1 MLLAGRSRRT
11 EKDRELVSFES
22 DWFRVEG
29 KLERE
34 ERGEVDL
41 SVRFTPESSR
51 EMLVYGSKVPRM
63 SSYMAESGCVFFD
76 STDVELILGEPTFRR
91 QFLNEGVTAVSPGY
105 LTDLARYRRV
115 LEQKNRLLK
124 DIRAGMAPVTALDM
138 WNPQVAQYGSRLCH
152 RRKTWLEGLSGI
164 AGELY
169 SLLSESREDLAL
181 QYAPSVTAPDN
192 EEGWQES
199 FLEALEKVKRDE
211 AQRGVALVGP
221 QRDDITVLIS
231 GRPARSFASRGQAR
245 TAALALR
252 LAQARLAR
260 QRTGEWPVLL
270 MDDIFAELDPLRRR
284 LVAEAAAE
292 AQQVFA
298 AAASQ
303 ADLPELPSGL
313 AGRLDVSGGTIAL
326 TRF

>member
-11 EKDRELVSFES
+11 EKDRELISFEA
-22 DWFRVEG
+22 DWFRLEG

-34 ERGEVDL
+34 EQGEVEL
-41 SVRFTPESSR
+41 SVRLTPEGGR
-51 EMLVYGSKVPRM
+51 EMFVYGSKVPRL
-63 SSYMAESGCVFFD
+63 STYMAESGCVYFD
-76 STDVELILGEPTFRR
+76 SNDVELILGEPTWRR
-91 QFLNEGVTAVSPGY
+91 QFLNEGVSAVSPGY
-105 LTDLARYRRV
+105 LADLARYRRV

-124 DIRAGMAPVTALDM
+124 DIRAGLAPVSALDM
-138 WNPQVAQYGSRLCH
+138 WNPQVAEYGSRLCH
-152 RRKTWLEGLSGI
+152 RRQAWLEGLSGM

-169 SLLSESREDLAL
+169 TLLSDGREDLAL
-181 QYAPSVTAPDN
+181 QYAPSVPAP
-192 EEGWQES
+192 ETEGDWQGV
-199 FLEALEKVKRDE
+199 FLEVLEKVKRDE

-221 QRDDITVLIS
+221 QRDDMTVLIS

-245 TAALALR
+245 TAALSLR

-260 QRTGEWPVLL
+260 ERTGQWPVLL